1 MFIVNRQYFSGR
13 KPDSIA
19 LNLVVK
25 LNPIALDH
33 ALAGRLARLNNVGS
47 CSQVRPNNFWTS
59 YSSDSRLLDM
69 AWSPDPPKTF
79 NIYIFFILYLKKNIS
94 FKMR

>member
-59 YSSDSRLLDM
+59 
-69 AWSPDPPKTF
+69 
-79 NIYIFFILYLKKNIS
+79 
-94 FKMR
+94 